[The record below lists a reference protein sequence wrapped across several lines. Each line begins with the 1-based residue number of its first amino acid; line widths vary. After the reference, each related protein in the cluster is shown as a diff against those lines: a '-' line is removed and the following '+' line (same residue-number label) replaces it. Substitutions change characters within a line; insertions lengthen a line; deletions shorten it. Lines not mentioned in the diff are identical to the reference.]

1 MPNFQS
7 DFYDVI
13 TDLQT
18 KIAFLDDTVEQLNK
32 IIAEQSQQLADQQK
46 QLQFLYQKIDSQN
59 LGSQIQPFDL
69 IADKPPH
76 Y

>member
-1 MPNFQS
+1 MQNLNLLEEKL
-7 DFYDVI
+7 I
-13 TDLQT
+13 DLET

-32 IIAEQSQQLADQQK
+32 IIAEQSQQIADQQK

-59 LGSQIQPFDL
+59 LGTQIQPFDL

>member
-1 MPNFQS
+1 MS
-7 DFYDVI
+7 DFYQNFQEII

-32 IIAEQSQQLADQQK
+32 IIAEQSQQIADQQK

-59 LGSQIQPFDL
+59 LGTQIQPFDL